1 MVSLWII
8 LVFLLLCVCI
18 KWLMGKKSRLPP
30 GPRGLPFI
38 GNVHQLGTSPFVSH
52 SEMANKYGDI
62 HTVSL
67 FGHPVVVLSSL
78 KAIEEFRA
86 ASPDNFTH
94 RPVWLTWLDKL
105 VPGLV
110 FKGTTEYQVPR
121 RFFLTNLKRQGMG
134 KLGLEPQILEEAEML
149 MAHLEEV
156 GVFDPNKTLAN
167 YTSNNVMRMVAG
179 QRWQYGDP
187 AYKEFIDAINIIL
200 DSLQVLMLEDLVP
213 MFRYLPDMRKARKET
228 AVATTHI
235 RSLFRKIVEE
245 RMAEKDSVEN
255 EDFIQ
260 SYIKE
265 HEEMEEDEVVKL
277 IDLCQLAFI
286 AGTETTNATL
296 NFAIVHLLNN
306 PSWQE
311 ELFQEVTAV
320 LGGEV
325 PSMAILEKL
334 PKLEATI
341 QETLRVNPNA
351 PLTFR
356 ATSQVT
362 KVRDYVVPAN
372 CMVLVNVYHIN
383 YDPEI
388 FPNPSAF
395 NPIRWLRPD
404 GTFNRDL
411 VSSAPSF
418 GTGRRICAGQPL
430 ARMELVLLLASLVQR
445 YVLTAPEGCKV
456 PSGQIGGDTLTVRPD
471 DYSLFLQKRREA

>member
-1 MVSLWII
+1 
-8 LVFLLLCVCI
+8 
-18 KWLMGKKSRLPP
+18 
-30 GPRGLPFI
+30 
-38 GNVHQLGTSPFVSH
+38 
-52 SEMANKYGDI
+52 
-62 HTVSL
+62 
-67 FGHPVVVLSSL
+67 
-78 KAIEEFRA
+78 
-86 ASPDNFTH
+86 
-94 RPVWLTWLDKL
+94 
-105 VPGLV
+105 
-110 FKGTTEYQVPR
+110 
-121 RFFLTNLKRQGMG
+121 MG
-134 KLGLEPQILEEAEML
+134 KLGLEPQILEEAELL

-213 MFRYLPDMRKARKET
+213 MFRYLPDLRKARKET

-320 LGGEV
+320 LDGEV

-356 ATSQVT
+356 ATSQLT

-404 GTFNRDL
+404 GTFNRKIFIKSFPIPLFRRSCVFRSLFWNRETYMCWTTPCKVTDL
-411 VSSAPSF
+411 
-418 GTGRRICAGQPL
+418 TN
-430 ARMELVLLLASLVQR
+430 ASLLTTDNSSGRPETFETTTAVPQHVL
-445 YVLTAPEGCKV
+445 YVRSPTYPICTICFLITGWNWCCSLLPLSKGTYPLTTP
-456 PSGQIGGDTLTVRPD
+456 IGLFHPNIFNPKIRPD
-471 DYSLFLQKRREA
+471 HAKIMLFS

>member
-1 MVSLWII
+1 
-8 LVFLLLCVCI
+8 
-18 KWLMGKKSRLPP
+18 
-30 GPRGLPFI
+30 
-38 GNVHQLGTSPFVSH
+38 
-52 SEMANKYGDI
+52 
-62 HTVSL
+62 
-67 FGHPVVVLSSL
+67 
-78 KAIEEFRA
+78 
-86 ASPDNFTH
+86 
-94 RPVWLTWLDKL
+94 
-105 VPGLV
+105 
-110 FKGTTEYQVPR
+110 
-121 RFFLTNLKRQGMG
+121 
-134 KLGLEPQILEEAEML
+134 ML

-187 AYKEFIDAINIIL
+187 AYKEFIDAINVIL

-213 MFRYLPDMRKARKET
+213 MFRYLPDLRKARKET

-265 HEEMEEDEVVKL
+265 HEEMEEGEVVKL

-311 ELFQEVTAV
+311 ELFQEVSTV
-320 LGGEV
+320 LQGDK
-325 PSMAILEKL
+325 PSMGDLENL

-341 QETLRVNPNA
+341 QETLRVNPNN
-351 PLTFR
+351 PMTFKASLH
-356 ATSQVT
+356 AT
-362 KVRDYVVPAN
+362 KIRDYVVPAN

-383 YDPEI
+383 YDPVI
-388 FPNPSAF
+388 FPNPSTF
-395 NPIRWLRPD
+395 SPMRWLRPD
-404 GTFNRDL
+404 GTFNRK
-411 VSSAPSF
+411 
-418 GTGRRICAGQPL
+418 I
-430 ARMELVLLLASLVQR
+430 SL
-445 YVLTAPEGCKV
+445 
-456 PSGQIGGDTLTVRPD
+456 I
-471 DYSLFLQKRREA
+471 

>member
-1 MVSLWII
+1 
-8 LVFLLLCVCI
+8 
-18 KWLMGKKSRLPP
+18 
-30 GPRGLPFI
+30 
-38 GNVHQLGTSPFVSH
+38 
-52 SEMANKYGDI
+52 
-62 HTVSL
+62 
-67 FGHPVVVLSSL
+67 
-78 KAIEEFRA
+78 
-86 ASPDNFTH
+86 
-94 RPVWLTWLDKL
+94 
-105 VPGLV
+105 
-110 FKGTTEYQVPR
+110 
-121 RFFLTNLKRQGMG
+121 MG

-187 AYKEFIDAINIIL
+187 AYKEFIDAINVIL

-213 MFRYLPDMRKARKET
+213 MFRYLPDLRKARKET
-228 AVATTHI
+228 AVAMTHI

-372 CMVLVNVYHIN
+372 CLVLVNVYHIN

-404 GTFNRDL
+404 GTFNRKIFIKSFPIPLFRRSCVFRSLFWNRETYMCWTTPCKVTDL
-411 VSSAPSF
+411 
-418 GTGRRICAGQPL
+418 TN
-430 ARMELVLLLASLVQR
+430 ASLLTTDNSSGRPETFETTTAVPQHVL
-445 YVLTAPEGCKV
+445 YVRSPTYPICTICFLITGWSWCC
-456 PSGQIGGDTLTVRPD
+456 
-471 DYSLFLQKRREA
+471 SLLPLSKGTP

>member
-1 MVSLWII
+1 
-8 LVFLLLCVCI
+8 
-18 KWLMGKKSRLPP
+18 
-30 GPRGLPFI
+30 
-38 GNVHQLGTSPFVSH
+38 
-52 SEMANKYGDI
+52 
-62 HTVSL
+62 
-67 FGHPVVVLSSL
+67 
-78 KAIEEFRA
+78 
-86 ASPDNFTH
+86 
-94 RPVWLTWLDKL
+94 
-105 VPGLV
+105 
-110 FKGTTEYQVPR
+110 
-121 RFFLTNLKRQGMG
+121 MG

-187 AYKEFIDAINIIL
+187 AYKEFIDAINVIL

-213 MFRYLPDMRKARKET
+213 MFRYLPDLRKARKET

-306 PSWQE
+306 PAWQE

-320 LGGEV
+320 LDGEV

>member
-1 MVSLWII
+1 
-8 LVFLLLCVCI
+8 
-18 KWLMGKKSRLPP
+18 
-30 GPRGLPFI
+30 
-38 GNVHQLGTSPFVSH
+38 
-52 SEMANKYGDI
+52 
-62 HTVSL
+62 
-67 FGHPVVVLSSL
+67 
-78 KAIEEFRA
+78 
-86 ASPDNFTH
+86 
-94 RPVWLTWLDKL
+94 
-105 VPGLV
+105 
-110 FKGTTEYQVPR
+110 
-121 RFFLTNLKRQGMG
+121 MG

-213 MFRYLPDMRKARKET
+213 MFRYLPDLRKARKET

-356 ATSQVT
+356 ATSQLT

-404 GTFNRDL
+404 GTFNRKIFIKSLPIPLFRRSCVFRSLFWNRETYMCWTTPCKVTDL
-411 VSSAPSF
+411 
-418 GTGRRICAGQPL
+418 TN
-430 ARMELVLLLASLVQR
+430 ASL
-445 YVLTAPEGCKV
+445 LTTDN
-456 PSGQIGGDTLTVRPD
+456 SSRNL
-471 DYSLFLQKRREA
+471 